1 MASTV
6 ANSFT
11 GRESIH
17 FSTSDSTSTDHMTS
31 GMISRRLGSTE
42 SASRQGHRP
51 DTIYGQ
57 IVGAHYG
64 AEAIPAAWRDKL
76 TMVAEITSLAD
87 RLDDQ
92 AALHPE

>member
-1 MASTV
+1 M
-6 ANSFT
+6 
-11 GRESIH
+11 
-17 FSTSDSTSTDHMTS
+17 
-31 GMISRRLGSTE
+31 
-42 SASRQGHRP
+42 ASRQGRRP

-57 IVGAHYG
+57 IAGAHYG

-76 TMVAEITSLAD
+76 RLVAEIASLAD